1 MRVKRFTSSAGL
13 EILAG
18 QDDVSNEA
26 VTFRLGQPGDYWFH
40 VHGFS
45 GSHVV
50 LRAPADGDA
59 DRDSIRE
66 AAAIAAWYSRMRAGG
81 NVGVTM
87 CRVRDVRK
95 PGGVKTGTVR
105 IRNTRTITVRPALPD
120 AVDD

>member
-1 MRVKRFTSSAGL
+1 MKVKRFTSSAGL

-18 QDDVSNEA
+18 QDDASNEQ
-26 VTFRLGQPGDYWFH
+26 VTFRLGRPGDYWFH

-66 AAAIAAWYSRMRAGG
+66 AAAVAAWYSRMRAGG
-81 NVGVTM
+81 TVAVSM

-95 PGGVKTGTVR
+95 PGGVKAGTVS
-105 IRNTRTITVRPALPD
+105 IRNDRKITVRPALPD
-120 AVDD
+120 ESDG